1 MIIWRLVRACSLR
14 LHCAEDQKGNVVEEK
29 AASIVLRD
37 AYPAERRSLE
47 ELQWRASLV
56 HPAYRDALLE
66 NRSIVHLPAEHL
78 SDGGGIVAEIDGKV
92 VGFAIMLP
100 VVGGESEL
108 DGLFVEPEMAGHGV
122 GRALVE
128 EARRRAGVQVP
139 YCLRSSPRWKRRGS
153 ITAAVLSCLARRKPC
168 SARHWSWNCACMAD
182 GTSRWR
188 WIVHRSSRH
197 WLLR

>member
-1 MIIWRLVRACSLR
+1 MFIASALR
-14 LHCAEDQKGNVVEEK
+14 RGSKSTVVEEK
-29 AASIVLRD
+29 TASIVLRD

-56 HPAYRDALLE
+56 HPAYRDALFE

-128 EARRRAGVQVP
+128 EARRRAG
-139 YCLRSSPRWKRRGS
+139 RSG
-153 ITAAVLSCLARRKPC
+153 AVLLKVVA
-168 SARHWSWNCACMAD
+168 ALEAE
-182 GTSRWR
+182 GFY
-188 WIVHRSSRH
+188 HRCGFE
-197 WLLR
+197 LLGETETLLGKALVMELRLRG